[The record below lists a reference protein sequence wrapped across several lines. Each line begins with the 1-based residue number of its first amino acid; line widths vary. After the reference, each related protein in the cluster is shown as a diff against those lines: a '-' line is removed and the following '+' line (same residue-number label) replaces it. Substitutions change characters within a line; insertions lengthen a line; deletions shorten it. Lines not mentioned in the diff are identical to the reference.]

1 MNTVQ
6 IDKIVTKLA
15 ELTKQ
20 EYNYFDLKEKYAEA
34 IEYQPNEV
42 GKFINHLM
50 TKSQKINL
58 TLLQNHISRDNFQ
71 QLVKSANFPLLVFS
85 LRPDNYVEPI
95 IIAKNERGYV
105 EYYDIGT
112 GAPIKNLQEAEFINS
127 LLVYQNSPDI
137 NLDGGIIFLT
147 AFPLKHIAGDYHK
160 KDAGKEIELTPMQR
174 LFRLLQAEK
183 RDIGYIYVYAV
194 VVGLISLT
202 LPLGI
207 QATISMIS
215 GGMFFSSVIVLIALV
230 ILGILV
236 GGALQIMQITLVEIL
251 QQRIF
256 AKAAFEIAYRVTRF
270 KAEALQ
276 KYYPP
281 ELMNRFFDIVTIQ
294 KGLPKLFVEITGAVI
309 QIIFGLILLSLYHPF
324 FLIFSVFL
332 VGIVTAIFYLTGP
345 NGLRTSIVES
355 KYKYKIAYWLEEL
368 ARTLTAFKQAG
379 NTSLPLQ
386 KMDELVNNYLYYRK
400 SHFKVLLTQFTNIVA
415 FKTLI
420 TGGLL
425 IIGTLLVVDRQI
437 TLGQFVASEVIIIL
451 VVGSV
456 EKLIVSMDVIYDL
469 LTGVDKV
476 GYLTDIPL
484 ERTDGLRIPLD
495 SDQRGVHI
503 SGKHLKYKYPG
514 GVDYTL
520 QGLDFE
526 IQAGE
531 SVCIAGPADAGKH
544 TLVKILLGSLDSF
557 EGILTLNHLS
567 IRDLDLGTVRDYI
580 NKTLDLDEIFDGTIL
595 DNITMGRNN
604 ISYKDVIWAIDSV
617 GLSEY
622 IASLKEGLHTHIG
635 ASGKKLSGGVLT
647 KLLLARSVA
656 SRPKLLIVNDFSEHI
671 HKSEKLKILSFLR
684 EKSNGWT
691 LIILSVNDDP
701 ILLSSCDKII
711 LMNDGK
717 IAAKGSYEQL
727 LSDKN
732 FQNLIFKGK

>member
-1 MNTVQ
+1 M
-6 IDKIVTKLA
+6 
-15 ELTKQ
+15 
-20 EYNYFDLKEKYAEA
+20 
-34 IEYQPNEV
+34 
-42 GKFINHLM
+42 
-50 TKSQKINL
+50 
-58 TLLQNHISRDNFQ
+58 
-71 QLVKSANFPLLVFS
+71 
-85 LRPDNYVEPI
+85 
-95 IIAKNERGYV
+95 
-105 EYYDIGT
+105 
-112 GAPIKNLQEAEFINS
+112 
-127 LLVYQNSPDI
+127 
-137 NLDGGIIFLT
+137 
-147 AFPLKHIAGDYHK
+147 
-160 KDAGKEIELTPMQR
+160 
-174 LFRLLQAEK
+174 
-183 RDIGYIYVYAV
+183 
-194 VVGLISLT
+194 
-202 LPLGI
+202 
-207 QATISMIS
+207 
-215 GGMFFSSVIVLIALV
+215 
-230 ILGILV
+230 
-236 GGALQIMQITLVEIL
+236 
-251 QQRIF
+251 
-256 AKAAFEIAYRVTRF
+256 
-270 KAEALQ
+270 
-276 KYYPP
+276 
-281 ELMNRFFDIVTIQ
+281 
-294 KGLPKLFVEITGAVI
+294 
-309 QIIFGLILLSLYHPF
+309 
-324 FLIFSVFL
+324 
-332 VGIVTAIFYLTGP
+332 
-345 NGLRTSIVES
+345 
-355 KYKYKIAYWLEEL
+355 
-368 ARTLTAFKQAG
+368 
-379 NTSLPLQ
+379 Q
-386 KMDELVNNYLYYRK
+386 KMDELVNNYLFYRK
-400 SHFKVLLTQFTNIVA
+400 SHFKVLLTQFANIVA
-415 FKTLI
+415 FKTLV

-425 IIGTLLVVDRQI
+425 IIGTILVVDRQI

-495 SDQRGVHI
+495 GNERGVHI
-503 SGKHLKYKYPG
+503 AGKNLKYKYPG
-514 GVDYTL
+514 SNDYTL
-520 QGLDFE
+520 QNLDFE

-595 DNITMGRNN
+595 DNITMGRSN
-604 ISYKDVIWAIDSV
+604 ISYKDVIWAIESV
-617 GLSEY
+617 GLNDY

-684 EKSNGWT
+684 EKANGWT

-711 LMNDGK
+711 LMNEGK